1 MFDPKDF
8 LRLSTELSKPGLS
21 EAQYRTAISR
31 SLYGVFLWAR
41 EELDCRGQKVKATNE
56 DDKSH
61 EHSRVREC
69 FKRGKF
75 RHYMVSQRLGAL
87 YELRYRSDYVLD
99 STVQHNDL
107 LQALEYV
114 EYIRSVFQNNLFA
127 APPSNDRN

>member
-1 MFDPKDF
+1 MFNPKDF
-8 LRLSTELSKPGLS
+8 LKLSADLSKPGLN

-56 DDKSH
+56 DEGPY
-61 EHSRVREC
+61 EHSKVREC

-75 RHYMVSQRLGAL
+75 KHYAVSQRLGAL
-87 YELRYRSDYVLD
+87 YKLRYQSDYDLD
-99 STVQHNDL
+99 STIQHSDL

-114 EYIRSVFQNNLFA
+114 EYIRKVFQNVLFTT
-127 APPSNDRN
+127 PPSNNQN

>member
-8 LRLSTELSKPGLS
+8 LKLAGELSKPGLS

-41 EELDCRGQKVKATNE
+41 EELDRRGQKVKATNE
-56 DDKSH
+56 EEGPY
-61 EHSRVREC
+61 EHSKVREC

-75 RHYMVSQRLGAL
+75 KHFAVSQRLGAL
-87 YELRYRSDYVLD
+87 YGLRYQSDYVLD
-99 STVQHNDL
+99 STVQHDDL

-114 EYIRSVFQNNLFA
+114 EYIRNVFQNSLFA
-127 APPSNDRN
+127 TQPSNNQN